1 MSNYGYIRVA
11 NVNDDYNIE
20 TEKAYFSHIKID
32 KYFTDI
38 GVSGLSL
45 DRKGLNEL
53 LKIVKSGDNIYV
65 RDISRLSRTV
75 GELYQLLNFLHNKN
89 VRVFS
94 FKNGFKESLYDK
106 FQRLMKAGIYM
117 KPSALIR

>member
-1 MSNYGYIRVA
+1 MSNYAYIRVA
-11 NVNDDYNIE
+11 NKTENFNIE
-20 TEKAYFSHIKID
+20 SQKIYFSQIKID

-45 DRKGLNEL
+45 DREGLNEL

-65 RDISRLSRTV
+65 RDISRLARTV

-89 VRVFS
+89 ISVFS
-94 FKNGFKESLYDK
+94 FKDRFKKSLYDVSERFIK
-106 FQRLMKAGIYM
+106 SGIYM
-117 KPSALIR
+117 KPSTVIK

>member
-1 MSNYGYIRVA
+1 MSNYAYIKVTNKTEDF
-11 NVNDDYNIE
+11 NVE
-20 TEKAYFSHIKID
+20 FEKAYFIQIKID

-45 DRKGLNEL
+45 DRTGLNEL

-65 RDISRLSRTV
+65 RDASRLSRTV
-75 GELYQLLNFLHNKN
+75 GELHQLLNFLHNKN

-106 FQRLMKAGIYM
+106 FERLMKAGVYM